1 MYQVLALCVCVCLS
15 LEITHPYSQRVFFI
29 PSFVLSS
36 FSDDDDDVFWIIRP
50 GFYSLLFSKDHL
62 PAGAD
67 PASKLDDTF
76 VDLNDIETIVS
87 SDLVF

>member
-1 MYQVLALCVCVCLS
+1 MMMCFGL
-15 LEITHPYSQRVFFI
+15 
-29 PSFVLSS
+29 FVL
-36 FSDDDDDVFWIIRP
+36 FFRRDDD